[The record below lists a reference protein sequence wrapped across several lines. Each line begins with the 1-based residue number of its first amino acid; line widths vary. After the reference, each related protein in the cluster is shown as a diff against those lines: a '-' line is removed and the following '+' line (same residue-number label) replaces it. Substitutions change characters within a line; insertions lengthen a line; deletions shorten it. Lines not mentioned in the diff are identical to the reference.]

1 MNNDDIAARIVLAIE
16 TANALEQCQTLE
28 EALTRITEAR
38 ERDNSVAKTGVQVDN
53 AASVSNIEEETSAIE
68 KRTEARKADN
78 TEKKTSESSAP
89 DNSATISAIQAETQ
103 AIKERAEARKAE
115 ASQNSADRKQS
126 FAEIHGMSEE
136 EYERMARANRE
147 ASERA
152 RAEQDRLWQEQKNRQ
167 NQAQSEEPID
177 PKREAAIDAL
187 RKRKDI
193 LQDLEAAHEAYSSR
207 TKAEIEEEIAGQKKI
222 IAHLKKRIALRKKLE
237 LEHKLDSVK
246 ADLSMPDVKGDPEK
260 LLSTLNLRD
269 KLQNQL
275 VGAEMEVLNAENA
288 IKNLDEVND
297 VLNNTR
303 DAAKGASSLLA
314 PLARN
319 VIKTFRAIFAA
330 TGRSM
335 GIDVSAEGLGVGGA
349 KGGKKGFLA
358 GGSAGMMAAGGMA
371 IGGLMAFWRS
381 YQQFSKEEEQLRR
394 DAVDQLVSINAEV
407 SQRVAEV
414 NKEWEKNLST
424 LREIRSPGE
433 MSNVQRFEQEN
444 IIEKL
449 NRRFE
454 NLIVNIDKA
463 SGKIL
468 NLGEVEEAVFKKNTE
483 DAIAAKEREYQTLQN
498 EALMLE
504 REMSSGLDF
513 INQLVDKESPRRLQE
528 INDKLSKLQP
538 ELNKLYRSLETE
550 ATKKRAE
557 KREAEKADVEEKINK
572 QLRQN
577 YENLYIEMT
586 RRSGQSQKA
595 NRMQLAMEATNLMR
609 QQGWSKAQAQE
620 WLKIQQIMR
629 FSTQGFSHKS
639 IIGELGKYRQT
650 SQQGTETNTLEALRM
665 QSRVILQP
673 QLSQDNKML
682 QISQKQNATL
692 GEIKKILDAYLKNRP
707 PTENFE
713 FVEI

>member
-1 MNNDDIAARIVLAIE
+1 MNNEDVAARIVLAIE

-78 TEKKTSESSAP
+78 TEKKTSEGSAP

-103 AIKERAEARKAE
+103 AIKERTEARKEE
-115 ASQNSADRKQS
+115 ASQTSADRKQS
-126 FAEIHGMSEE
+126 FAEILGMSEE
-136 EYERMARANRE
+136 EYERMARANQE
-147 ASERA
+147 ATERA
-152 RAEQDRLWQEQKNRQ
+152 IAEQKKLFEEQQKRQEQK
-167 NQAQSEEPID
+167 EEPID
-177 PKREAAIDAL
+177 PQREAAWDAL
-187 RKRKDI
+187 RERKAL
-193 LQDLEAAHEAYSSR
+193 LQEL
-207 TKAEIEEEIAGQKKI
+207 EEEHSEYSAKTTAELEKEITLQKRLN
-222 IAHLKKRIALRKKLE
+222 AFYKKRVALKEKLE
-237 LEHKLDSVK
+237 LRNELDRVK
-246 ADLSMPDVKGDPEK
+246 DDLSKPEVKNDPEK
-260 LLSTLNLRD
+260 LLSTLELRD
-269 KLQNQL
+269 KLNVQFEKKSL
-275 VGAEMEVLNAENA
+275 EILDAENA
-288 IKNLDEVND
+288 LRNLN
-297 VLNNTR
+297 
-303 DAAKGASSLLA
+303 DAAKESSSLVA

-394 DAVDQLVSINAEV
+394 DAVDQLVSINAEI

-454 NLIVNIDKA
+454 NLIVSIDKA

-483 DAIAAKEREYQTLQN
+483 DAITAKEREYQTLQN

-504 REMSSGLDF
+504 REMSSGWDF
-513 INQLVDKESPRRLQE
+513 FEQMINPNDDTPRRLQE

-538 ELNKLYRSLETE
+538 ELNKLYRSIEPE

-557 KREAEKADVEEKINK
+557 KREAEKSDIEEKINK

-595 NRMQLAMEATNLMR
+595 NRMQLSLEATNLMR